1 MSRTFLLFHLLVT
14 TFATVQVPFSLSG
27 HGQSYIAHYRE
38 FKEKGFKFIEKNK
51 SKGKFQLTHR
61 SVDFMPINC
70 PPDIRDT
77 RGRNTSD
84 INCVEGA

>member
-38 FKEKGFKFIEKNK
+38 FKEKSFKFIEKNK

-61 SVDFMPINC
+61 SLDFKYKLCEFFVSLSILC
-70 PPDIRDT
+70 R
-77 RGRNTSD
+77 
-84 INCVEGA
+84 